1 MSETTKFFACLAL
14 VLITI
19 LSAGLAIWTFVD
31 NIVVGVPWYHYF
43 NLVIPCLSTWMW
55 FELTKVIIERNN
67 DD

>member
-1 MSETTKFFACLAL
+1 MNETIKFLVCLTF

-55 FELTKVIIERNN
+55 LEFTKVIIRTK
-67 DD
+67 DDD